1 MLTVV
6 SPVQRQ
12 SLSDDLAQRVRKL
25 IQGRYKAGDRL
36 PSISAMAREFRVGAP
51 TLREALKKL
60 QMVGIVDIRHGS
72 GVYVGRDP
80 DSLVISNPV
89 FDGTVSKKLLLDLIE
104 ARMPIETT
112 SARLAAL
119 NATEEHLAE
128 MGRLM
133 KEAGENLDDAALLN
147 TVNLA
152 FHRQIAV
159 ASGNI
164 VIQQL
169 LEVLTNVFRGEQR
182 MILDIY
188 GGRATD
194 HDEHVAIHAVL
205 CRRDPDAAASLMQKH
220 LEGVYARLMQWTPA
234 EEGAS

>member
-6 SPVQRQ
+6 TPVPRQ

-36 PSISAMAREFRVGAP
+36 PSISAMAREFKVGAP

-80 DSLVISNPV
+80 DSLVITNPV
-89 FDGTVSKKLLLDLIE
+89 FDGDVSKKLLLDLIE
-104 ARMPIETT
+104 ARIPIETT
-112 SARLAAL
+112 SARLAAVH
-119 NATEEHLAE
+119 ATDAHLAE

-133 KEAGENLDDAALLN
+133 SEAAANLDDAGLLN

-159 ASGNI
+159 ASGNV

-169 LEVLTNVFRGEQR
+169 LEVLTSVFRREQR

-188 GGRATD
+188 GGHATD
-194 HDEHVAIHAVL
+194 HEEHVGIHQVL
-205 CRRDPDAAASLMQKH
+205 CARDPDAAATLMREH
-220 LEGVYARLMQWTPA
+220 LDGVHERLIRWNPDA
-234 EEGAS
+234 EPVA

>member
-6 SPVQRQ
+6 KPVPRQ

-25 IQGRYKAGDRL
+25 IQQRYKAGERL

-89 FDGTVSKKLLLDLIE
+89 FDGAVSKKLLLDLIE
-104 ARMPIETT
+104 ARIPIETT
-112 SARLAAL
+112 SARLAAV

-133 KEAGENLDDAALLN
+133 KEAGENLEDASLLN

-182 MILDIY
+182 IILDIY
-188 GGRATD
+188 GGRAVD
-194 HDEHVAIHAVL
+194 HEEHVAIHGVL
-205 CRRDPDAAASLMQKH
+205 CDRNPDAAADLMQKH
-220 LEGVYARLMQWTPA
+220 LAGVHERLMRWNP
-234 EEGAS
+234 EEAAS

>member
-6 SPVQRQ
+6 TPVQRQ

-25 IQGRYKAGDRL
+25 IQSRHKAGDRL
-36 PSISAMAREFRVGAP
+36 PSISAMAREFGVGAP

-80 DSLVISNPV
+80 GSLVISNPV

-104 ARMPIETT
+104 ARVPIETT
-112 SARLAAL
+112 SARLAAVH
-119 NATEEHLAE
+119 ATDEHLAE

-133 KEAGENLDDAALLN
+133 RKAAANLDDAGVLN
-147 TVNLA
+147 NVNLA

-159 ASGNI
+159 ASGNV

-169 LEVLTNVFRGEQR
+169 LEVLTSVFRGEQR
-182 MILDIY
+182 VILDIY
-188 GGRATD
+188 GGRAHD
-194 HDEHVAIHAVL
+194 HEEHVAIHEVL
-205 CRRDPDAAASLMQKH
+205 CRHDPDGAADLMRQH
-220 LEGVYARLMQWTPA
+220 LEGVRARLLRWNPDA
-234 EEGAS
+234 EPLP

>member
-6 SPVQRQ
+6 KPVPRQ

-25 IQGRYKAGDRL
+25 IQERYKAGERL
-36 PSISAMAREFRVGAP
+36 PSISAMAREFGVGAP

-104 ARMPIETT
+104 ARIPIETT
-112 SARLAAL
+112 SARLAAT

-128 MGRLM
+128 MGRLL
-133 KEAGENLDDAALLN
+133 KEAGENLGDASLLN
-147 TVNLA
+147 NVNLA

-194 HDEHVAIHAVL
+194 HDEHVAIHGVL
-205 CRRDPDAAASLMQKH
+205 CRRDPEAAASLMQKH

-234 EEGAS
+234 EGSAS

>member
-6 SPVQRQ
+6 QPVPRQ

-36 PSISAMAREFRVGAP
+36 PSISAMAHEFRVGAP

-80 DSLVISNPV
+80 DSLLITNPV

-104 ARMPIETT
+104 ARIPIETT
-112 SARLAAL
+112 SARLAAV
-119 NATEEHLAE
+119 NATEAHLDE

-133 KEAGENLDDAALLN
+133 REAGENLNDAALLN

-152 FHRQIAV
+152 FHRQIAA
-159 ASGNI
+159 ASGNV

-169 LEVLTNVFRGEQR
+169 LEVLTSVFRGEQR
-182 MILDIY
+182 IILDIY
-188 GGRATD
+188 GGRAAD
-194 HDEHVAIHAVL
+194 HDEHVGIHRVL
-205 CRRDPDAAASLMQKH
+205 CARDAEAAAELMHKH
-220 LEGVYARLMQWTPA
+220 LDGVHARLMLWNPP
-234 EEGAS
+234 EETIS

>member
-6 SPVQRQ
+6 TPVPRQ

-104 ARMPIETT
+104 ARIPIETT
-112 SARLAAL
+112 SARLAAA

-133 KEAGENLDDAALLN
+133 REAGENLEDASLLN

-182 MILDIY
+182 IILDIY

-194 HDEHVAIHAVL
+194 HDEHVAIHKVL
-205 CRRDPDAAASLMQKH
+205 CDRNPEAAAELMQKH
-220 LEGVYARLMQWTPA
+220 LEGVHDRLMRWNP
-234 EEGAS
+234 EEAAS